1 MKLSSS
7 TDDESILPLQAREI
21 FHSLFCTLPLSLLMI
36 PLHSFLW
43 LMWLFRW
50 CTAHRSS
57 LIRVKCTACSVL
69 NDPDERVLEG
79 CREWRVLA
87 INLNFI
93 SICISDVF
101 HQEVTITCKIKRE
114 ISHSPILLFDF
125 FFSKWMKRD
134 ALHFWYKLVE
144 FGEKTNNNN
153 FSF

>member
-50 CTAHRSS
+50 YTAHRSS